1 MADVRESL
9 VVPPVAQRDGGEG
22 GVHPELRAGAVL
34 RAEED
39 GEDPAIRRPVH

>member
-9 VVPPVAQRDGGEG
+9 MVPSVTQRDGGEG
-22 GVHPELRAGAVL
+22 GVHTELRAGTVL

-39 GEDPAIRRPVH
+39 GEDAAIRRPVH